1 MDINKMLAKPN
12 ETIREH
18 TDKLIKQAKLLNQL
32 GYISSKTIYSDLL
45 CACEYHDY
53 GKGNSEFQKRIVR
66 NYRFNSYK
74 EVPHSVLSVF
84 FVDEN
89 KCNDYA
95 GVCFA
100 VLYHHY
106 HSDSP
111 SHILYQEED
120 LIRKYLCEMIGDY
133 DVYDDIDDCAD
144 DIGELFSFK
153 TSDEKKKCAVLLKG
167 FLHKCDYSA
176 SANIICERPNDFLVE
191 SLHRWQ
197 SEKTIEF
204 NALQKFCNENSDSN
218 IIVTAPTGMGKTEAG
233 LMWCGNNKCFF
244 VLPLKTAINAM
255 YDRIKKLS
263 GDSYKNRVAIIHSD
277 MKSKYMA
284 ETLKNDGE
292 EFDFDYFTRSRQ
304 MSLPI
309 TVCTPDQIFD
319 FVLKYPGYEY
329 KLATAS
335 YSKFIID
342 EIQMYSPD
350 LLAAIIYA
358 IKLIHNFGGKI
369 AILTATLPP
378 FVRNELYKIFGED
391 VKTEDFS
398 QYGELRHN
406 VQVTEKILE
415 SSDIFDTI
423 QKIKCES
430 VKKFLVV
437 CNSIDTA
444 DRLYSELSEMYGDEM
459 EVNLF
464 HAGFIKS
471 DRAKKEEEIL
481 RASKNKDKTEI
492 WISTSVVEASLDI
505 DFDILFTELSD
516 LFSLFQRF
524 GRVNRKGKKDFS
536 STNCYVFTEL
546 QGNAKKFHF
555 TDETVYKLSKEAV
568 MTINGVISETE
579 KSVLIDKYLTVEN
592 IENSKYYSKYC
603 DALEYFENLEDYLKS
618 KSDGLRNIDRIDA
631 IPKRIYDSMKEQIS
645 HQENIIADKE
655 SSMEDKLKANEFINN
670 LTVSISRFRATKA
683 NTVEYV
689 RTKYSMIPV
698 IKNCEYSSERGIAFT
713 RKDEKNSDVNDT
725 DNFI

>member
-12 ETIREH
+12 ETIRQH
-18 TDKLIKQAKLLNQL
+18 TDKLIKQAKLLNEL
-32 GYISSKTIYSDLL
+32 GYISSKTVYSDLL

-66 NYRFNSYK
+66 HYRFNSYK

-106 HSDSP
+106 RSDSP
-111 SHILYQEED
+111 SHILYHEED
-120 LIRKYLCEMIGDY
+120 LIRKYLCEMIGDS

-144 DIGELFSFK
+144 DIGELFKLK
-153 TSDEKKKCAVLLKG
+153 TSDKKKKYAILLKG

-176 SANIICERPNDFLVE
+176 SANIICEHPNDFLIE
-191 SLHRWQ
+191 SLYKWQ
-197 SEKTIEF
+197 SEKTIEL
-204 NALQKFCNENSDSN
+204 NKLQEFCCENSDNN
-218 IIVTAPTGMGKTEAG
+218 IVVTAPTGMGKTEAG

-277 MKSKYMA
+277 MNSKYME
-284 ETLKNDGE
+284 ETLKNDSG
-292 EFDFDYFTRSRQ
+292 EFDFDYCTRSRQ

-309 TVCTPDQIFD
+309 TVSTPDQIFD

-378 FVRNELYKIFGED
+378 FVRSELYKIFGED

-398 QYGELRHN
+398 QYGKLRHN
-406 VQVTEKILE
+406 VQVTEKTLE
-415 SSDIFDTI
+415 ASDIFDTI

-444 DRLYSELSEMYGDEM
+444 DRLYSELSEMYGNEM

-471 DRAKKEEEIL
+471 DRAEKEKQIL
-481 RASKNKDKTEI
+481 DASENRDKTEI

-505 DFDILFTELSD
+505 DFDVLFTELSD

-579 KSVLIDKYLTVEN
+579 KSSLIDKYLTVEK
-592 IENSKYYSKYC
+592 IENSKYYNDYC
-603 DALEYFENLEDYLKS
+603 SALEYLENLEDYLKS

-631 IPKRIYDSMKEQIS
+631 IPKIIYDSMKEQIS

-655 SSMEDKLKANEFINN
+655 SSIEDKLKANEFINN
-670 LTVSISRFRATKA
+670 LTVSISRFRAKKT
-683 NTVEYV
+683 NIVEYV
-689 RTKYSMIPV
+689 RTRYNMIPV
-698 IKNCEYSSERGIAFT
+698 IKNCEYSSERGIVFT
-713 RKDEKNSDVNDT
+713 CKDDKNSDMNDT